1 MAQSSTSGTSSRRHA
16 REHDTASLA
25 SSRFP
30 DAEWEATET
39 MRKRELEE
47 ARARAAQM
55 EKTMRWWSDCT
66 ANWRDKWSKV
76 RNERNKARDESKQLR
91 TKLDMALKDSNIY
104 KKEKQDVELQNDHLK
119 KEIEKIHILLL
130 KHAGQ
135 FDTQIFEAL
144 GEEFSSTIKVNGIDC
159 DSTTEEQKN
168 RSILAE
174 EYVLHGAVPKQVDN
188 DEKNSITSKSHSD
201 EYDEEYLM
209 QKMSMLQLRLD
220 ETNKTLQSERDDKAQ
235 MHHTLERLG
244 SEVQELKEKLEECRE
259 ARQEAVREMLTLQD
273 THQEEIRLLKCDL
286 QDETNTRD
294 GMDRRINDLRAE
306 LERLQAENAAEWGK
320 RERLETEKLT
330 LERENKKLRAEL
342 RDIQERI
349 ERKGRP
355 ITNSD
360 AEFRH
365 LQSELVDRNKE
376 IVEYKHA
383 QSKLKKLLQERIT
396 ENAHAARRAEQY
408 ETDVKKLRARVEELK
423 RDLALAEDE
432 IDVTSNAMRKL
443 QRTNDELQ
451 EQVDNCH
458 VQLQHLNSRLRNSSS
473 AGNLLNVSST
483 TMSDEEVSNF

>member
-1 MAQSSTSGTSSRRHA
+1 M
-16 REHDTASLA
+16 
-25 SSRFP
+25 
-30 DAEWEATET
+30 
-39 MRKRELEE
+39 
-47 ARARAAQM
+47 
-55 EKTMRWWSDCT
+55 
-66 ANWRDKWSKV
+66 
-76 RNERNKARDESKQLR
+76 
-91 TKLDMALKDSNIY
+91 
-104 KKEKQDVELQNDHLK
+104 
-119 KEIEKIHILLL
+119 
-130 KHAGQ
+130 
-135 FDTQIFEAL
+135 
-144 GEEFSSTIKVNGIDC
+144 
-159 DSTTEEQKN
+159 
-168 RSILAE
+168 
-174 EYVLHGAVPKQVDN
+174 
-188 DEKNSITSKSHSD
+188 
-201 EYDEEYLM
+201 
-209 QKMSMLQLRLD
+209 
-220 ETNKTLQSERDDKAQ
+220 
-235 MHHTLERLG
+235 
-244 SEVQELKEKLEECRE
+244 
-259 ARQEAVREMLTLQD
+259 
-273 THQEEIRLLKCDL
+273 
-286 QDETNTRD
+286 
-294 GMDRRINDLRAE
+294 
-306 LERLQAENAAEWGK
+306 ERLQAENAAEWGK

-458 VQLQHLNSRLRNSSS
+458 VQLQHLNSRLANTRLNFI
-473 AGNLLNVSST
+473 AFLL
-483 TMSDEEVSNF
+483 SNNIIIIVRWFWVDAYLITFFSFTDLAMKY